1 MAGKGALAQRTVC
14 RGPAPPPRSH
24 TARTPPLCSRAPQT
38 DLSEEDKALHEK
50 QKAEKA
56 AIKAAADKLKG
67 KK

>member
-1 MAGKGALAQRTVC
+1 LAGELALPRPALAIC
-14 RGPAPPPRSH
+14 ASSLSHAPRAFLSH
-24 TARTPPLCSRAPQT
+24 HTE
-38 DLSEEDKALHEK
+38 LSEEDKALHEK